1 MDSVEVSTC
10 RHGYASTCKHP
21 RSQSRDLGTL
31 VAQLA
36 APSCPAPPSSN
47 GEEKSPS
54 GRLHHG
60 TQATAGT
67 ESSPAASSG
76 DFDLHLELV
85 RQQTSYHKHLPGCTR
100 SPARAYPHAPPCLP
114 TEGCHLEQARVKGS
128 DPTEMQYKAGTE
140 SSSSSSNSGHLQLQN
155 ETQMQEP
162 GFVLAACDPIGSSW
176 MGSVEVS
183 TCTHGYASTL
193 TPTGSRARTLGT
205 LGPVLLHISLPP
217 PAPHLRT
224 RTKKK
229 KKNTRRAGSRH
240 SGSGH
245 TRLLSISGKSLKLHL
260 DVRRATYTIRRTRR
274 QSCSKRIR
282 PSRHWGNRSR
292 AISLASNSSSI
303 LSPRS
308 IRPSMPIRGGHSDQ
322 ADQNFHGQDQASL

>member
-1 MDSVEVSTC
+1 MQA
-10 RHGYASTCKHP
+10 HASTHAANLAIWAHWSHNSP
-21 RSQSRDLGTL
+21 RR
-31 VAQLA
+31 
-36 APSCPAPPSSN
+36 PAPHLQAAT
-47 GEEKSPS
+47 EKKSP
-54 GRLHHG
+54 H
-60 TQATAGT
+60 QAGCITALRPLPEQNPPLRQAPEILT
-67 ESSPAASSG
+67 CTSSSCDNKPPTTNICLDVLGA
-76 DFDLHLELV
+76 LLV
-85 RQQTSYHKHLPGCTR
+85 HTR
-100 SPARAYPHAPPCLP
+100 MPHRGLP

-155 ETQMQEP
+155 ETQRQEP

-229 KKNTRRAGSRH
+229 KKTTRRAGSRH

-245 TRLLSISGKSLKLHL
+245 TRVLSIVNLGK
-260 DVRRATYTIRRTRR
+260 A
-274 QSCSKRIR
+274 
-282 PSRHWGNRSR
+282 PE
-292 AISLASNSSSI
+292 AA
-303 LSPRS
+303 PRC
-308 IRPSMPIRGGHSDQ
+308 
-322 ADQNFHGQDQASL
+322 